1 MDSKERYK
9 SCSKRKKKT
18 KNKKTKTK
26 KQETK
31 KIK

>member
-9 SCSKRKKKT
+9 SCSKRKKT
-18 KNKKTKTK
+18 PKNKKTKTK

-31 KIK
+31 KVK

>member
-9 SCSKRKKKT
+9 SCSKRKKTT

-31 KIK
+31 KVK